1 MLICACIQMLM
12 DFSRFLKWQNNQT
25 NKQKNQKH
33 LKLHWIEEKTSA
45 LRTKAFPQIAQIF
58 SGSSLYYGIYFILKS
73 IKSNQTFEDFLYCSS
88 HLSGS
93 VCLLHGSIVLFKCF
107 GKALIIF
114 KIKMKKVWGCR
125 HFLPL
130 LGKIKKK
137 LLKCS
142 LLN

>member
-1 MLICACIQMLM
+1 MCVYSDAHGFQQI
-12 DFSRFLKWQNNQT
+12 LKVTKQP
-25 NKQKNQKH
+25 NKQTKNQKH

-58 SGSSLYYGIYFILKS
+58 SGSSLYYGILKS